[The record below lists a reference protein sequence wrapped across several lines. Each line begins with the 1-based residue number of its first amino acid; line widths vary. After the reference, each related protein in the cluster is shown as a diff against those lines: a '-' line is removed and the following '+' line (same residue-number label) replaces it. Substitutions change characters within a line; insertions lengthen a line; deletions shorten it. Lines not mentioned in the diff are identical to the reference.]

1 MSDELRLNSFLIEIG
16 FSVCLGL
23 AATQIL
29 HHTKLDKAE
38 LFLDRMLSTLS
49 YLPSPTPS
57 VLVRQRQSS
66 LSSNFYNDHYP
77 LPGLAQSFCFEKY

>member
-29 HHTKLDKAE
+29 HHIKLDKTK
-38 LFLDRMLSTLS
+38 LFLDTQCGGGGGGGCRGETDR
-49 YLPSPTPS
+49 
-57 VLVRQRQSS
+57 V
-66 LSSNFYNDHYP
+66 D
-77 LPGLAQSFCFEKY
+77 